1 MRNLLYEAIIRKCDE
16 LNASEAF
23 LVEKPLFIHLVKD
36 ELSEFSKGRRANKVL
51 NEWIGSNAKNVPREL
66 AIGLAAKQF
75 VDAAYLELRE
85 FCSRWTREK
94 VRKNELLYRRYCKP
108 YSQDLHRIIDLERK
122 CVVLQH
128 PIKKRPPRAK
138 LF

>member
-1 MRNLLYEAIIRKCDE
+1 MTNLLYEAIIRKCDE

-23 LVEKPLFIHLVKD
+23 LVESPFFIHLVKD

-51 NEWIGSNAKNVPREL
+51 NEWIGSNAKNVLREL
-66 AIGLAAKQF
+66 AIELAAKQF

-85 FCSRWTREK
+85 FRSRWTREK
-94 VRKNELLYRRYCKP
+94 VRKNELLYQRYGKP
-108 YSQDLHRIIDLERK
+108 YSQDLRRIMDLEKK
-122 CVVLQH
+122 CIEVQY
-128 PIKKRPPRAK
+128 PIKKRLPRAR